1 MPLSSRDE
9 TARSSTKRSLVAYL
23 KTPAWASSAMV
34 GAPDNDVVLASRA
47 RLARN
52 LAGFPFPNRASE
64 RDLRRVAQD
73 IRRAALADTERLAD
87 LYAIAIETLSPRD
100 RADLTDARRISPEL
114 AEGGAN
120 RYALL
125 DEAGMLAIFI
135 NEEDHIR
142 IQAIVAGN
150 DAKSALRS
158 AEDTDLRL
166 ARRLNYMVDAQW
178 GYLTASLSN
187 VGTGLRLSVLA
198 HLPALA
204 FLGRL
209 TETLKAFHSLD
220 ISVRGA
226 HGEHSEAVGDLYQI
240 SNATT
245 YGLRTEFIS
254 GRVRPV
260 ADYLVAAEREAR
272 KEVAETHSIAVMK
285 AARVAWDRVEEAD
298 RLDAVTALELLSAL
312 RLASASGLRPLGD
325 TPAPNA
331 ELFATLVADLHTGAG
346 LVSPP
351 DATQPYFK
359 SDIGA
364 FKAKILTNSLY
375 RALGVAVT
383 GKSEELTTANVAKLL
398 SGSGLVV
405 DTFDNSVARQTVK
418 DACIAANLPCLH
430 VGLAADYAEVIWND
444 RYRVPS
450 DVNDDVCD
458 YPLARNIVLL
468 AVSVAAEVIVRFAAT
483 GEKENYTL
491 TLGDF
496 AIRPF
501 ETIE

>member
-9 TARSSTKRSLVAYL
+9 TARSSANRALAAYL
-23 KTPAWASSAMV
+23 KTPAWASGGMV

-87 LYAIAIETLSPRD
+87 LYAIEIETLSPRD

-125 DEAGMLAIFI
+125 DEAGGLTIFI

-150 DAKSALRS
+150 DPKSALRV

-166 ARRLNYMVDAQW
+166 ARRLTYMTDEKW

-209 TETLKAFHSLD
+209 AETLKAFHSLD

-245 YGLRTEFIS
+245 YGLRTSFIS

-272 KEVAETHSIAVMK
+272 KEIAETHSIPVMK
-285 AARVAWDRVEEAD
+285 AARTAWDRIETAD

-312 RLASASGLRPLGD
+312 RLASASGLKPLGE

-331 ELFATLVADLHTGAG
+331 ELFATLVADLHTG
-346 LVSPP
+346 
-351 DATQPYFK
+351 
-359 SDIGA
+359 
-364 FKAKILTNSLY
+364 
-375 RALGVAVT
+375 
-383 GKSEELTTANVAKLL
+383 
-398 SGSGLVV
+398 SGLVTPA
-405 DTFDNSVARQTVK
+405 DTQRPTSVR
-418 DACIAANLPCLH
+418 DAIQRPAKIRTAL
-430 VGLAADYAEVIWND
+430 
-444 RYRVPS
+444 
-450 DVNDDVCD
+450 
-458 YPLARNIVLL
+458 
-468 AVSVAAEVIVRFAAT
+468 
-483 GEKENYTL
+483 
-491 TLGDF
+491 
-496 AIRPF
+496 RPF
-501 ETIE
+501 YG